1 MERRYLVVRNFR
13 FHRLIVAG
21 AFFLVSASAAVE
33 AWVGAVH
40 GNRAVYMPSYDLL
53 RLLSPSAT
61 ESFEYALRGSA
72 PVVWQALLS
81 TVFQMPL
88 WLLLGIISVGL
99 ALASAKLRAG
109 AAADN
114 EADFDF
120 DIWTPISVSDAE
132 LEDRNETP
140 MTIDDLAPDH
150 HGHQVL
156 DDLALLDTQEKSSK

>member
-1 MERRYLVVRNFR
+1 M
-13 FHRLIVAG
+13 VA
-21 AFFLVSASAAVE
+21 VSAAAE
-33 AWVGAVH
+33 SWVGVVH
-40 GNRAVYMPSYDLL
+40 GDRAVYLPSYDLL
-53 RLLSPSAT
+53 RLLLPSAMG
-61 ESFEYALRGSA
+61 SLEYTLRGSA
-72 PVVWQALLS
+72 PVVWQVLLS

-88 WLLLGIISVGL
+88 WLWLGIISVGI

-120 DIWTPISVSDAE
+120 DIWTPISGSDAE
-132 LEDRNETP
+132 LEDGNEAP
-140 MTIDDLAPDH
+140 MTIDDPAPVH